1 MKKITSQKFGYRAY
15 EEAQLA
21 QNAELMGVTSRGI
34 FLRTD
39 SNHIIFITTEK
50 YYNPLNVIFQSIP
63 NRLTEI
69 TKDDPVI
76 LGNGEI
82 FFSKL
87 DIMIHLPDEN
97 IQRTPSI
104 SPGISRP
111 ILLIEHLEAII
122 AELSSRIK
130 PEGFAAILRAIVF
143 PDLQNHLSDPNLEK
157 LNGIRTAL
165 QSLDLDGVERGLVT
179 FLGSGRGL
187 TPSGDDLVYGF
198 LLATNRWNPH
208 KIENHSLQTLN
219 QFMVARAYTTTTTL
233 SANLIELSVSGD
245 GDERLIIA
253 LDSFFTGEPPP
264 SEVAK
269 LLLAYGSSSG
279 VDALTGMVAA
289 I

>member
-50 YYNPLNVIFQSIP
+50 YYNPLNVIFQSLP

-97 IQRTPSI
+97 IKRTPSI

-122 AELSSRIK
+122 AELTSRIK

-165 QSLDLDGVERGLVT
+165 QSLDLDGVGRGLVT

-187 TPSGDDLVYGF
+187 TPSGDDLVCGF

-245 GDERLIIA
+245 GDERLFIA
-253 LDSFFTGEPPP
+253 LDSLFTGEPPP